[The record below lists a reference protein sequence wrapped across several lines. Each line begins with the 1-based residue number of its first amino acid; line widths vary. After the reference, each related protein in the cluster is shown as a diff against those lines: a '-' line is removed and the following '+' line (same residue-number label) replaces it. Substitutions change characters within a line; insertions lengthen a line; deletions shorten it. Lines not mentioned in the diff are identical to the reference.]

1 MHKLTWKEHF
11 DLLQSS
17 GHSFSRLYEY
27 EDVEDDPWPTNT
39 WPGKY
44 IGRDSAIVFCDD
56 WEKKMD
62 KGGHF
67 ENLTETAKKV
77 LLDSINKENKMDDT
91 PAIALYADWINKNKE
106 KDMRIAFG
114 IKKVIF
120 NKPATIVYW
129 TDGTKTVVKCGEK
142 EVFDPEKGLA
152 MAFAKKAL
160 GNKGS
165 YYNVFKKNIPE
176 EEKVE
181 APVYEDIPFK
191 NGDTVIVY
199 ESNKYSGMFDQKI
212 GVIGNIKVYHGHV
225 NIGIEFYGAAPN
237 KRSETGLYY
246 FDSSKVRK
254 YSKPIPI
261 SPVDPVI
268 ACEKCIYADVTIAQY
283 PCNDC
288 CFGPEEN
295 RFKHYI
301 EK

>member
-1 MHKLTWKEHF
+1 MGNHSWKEAF
-11 DLLQSS
+11 EKTARRS
-17 GHSFSRLYEY
+17 GYSIHWDYSC
-27 EDVEDDPWPTNT
+27 EDDPWPTNT
-39 WPGKY
+39 WPVKHV
-44 IGRDSAIVFCDD
+44 GRDSAIV
-56 WEKKMD
+56 
-62 KGGHF
+62 
-67 ENLTETAKKV
+67 A
-77 LLDSINKENKMDDT
+77 
-91 PAIALYADWINKNKE
+91 YADWINRNKE
-106 KDMRIAFG
+106 KEEDMRIAFG

-129 TDGTKTVVKCGEK
+129 IDGTKTVVKCGEK
-142 EVFDPEKGLA
+142 EAFDPEKGLA

-160 GNKGS
+160 GNKGN

-191 NGDTVIVY
+191 NGDTVVVY
-199 ESNKYSGMFDQKI
+199 EPNKYSGMFDQKI
-212 GVIGNIKVYHGHV
+212 GVIGNIKVYHGHI
-225 NIGIEFYGAAPN
+225 NIGVEFYGAAPN

-288 CFGPEEN
+288 CFGPDEN